1 MHDLKLSVSEVNQI
15 YKELNSVSGFDFS
28 NYAFS
33 FKMRKIILLM
43 HSLKILNIEDFIF
56 RLQNSQHTVSE
67 FVKSMFVSYSEMFRD
82 AEMWNYLQ
90 EKIFS
95 KLLLK
100 KEVKIHIPY
109 CVTGEELYSLMFFS
123 GLYKSTHIS
132 ILVSHPLSENEELI
146 KNRIFTQKD
155 LKACQKNIEILDF
168 VKNTEDVFA
177 GHTNQMR
184 VNHIYRGELNFE
196 YCNVLNQQ
204 HIAEFDL
211 VLFRNRLIYY
221 NDDLQTEVLR
231 KISGSM
237 NKGGLLIIGE
247 KETLGQMSGKYK
259 NLKSNLSVY
268 KKRIF

>member
-1 MHDLKLSVSEVNQI
+1 MLDLKLSVSEVNQI
-15 YKELNSVSGFDFS
+15 YAELNSVSGFDFG

-43 HSLKILNIEDFIF
+43 HSLKILTVEDLIF
-56 RLQNSQHTVSE
+56 RLQNSQHIVSE

-82 AEMWNYLQ
+82 AEIWNYLQ
-90 EKIFS
+90 EKILS

-109 CVTGEELYSLMFFS
+109 CVTGEELYSLMLLL
-123 GLYKSTHIS
+123 GLYQSTHVS
-132 ILVSHPLSENEELI
+132 ILVSHPLSENEEII

-155 LKACQKNIEILDF
+155 LKACQKNIEFLDF
-168 VKNTEDVFA
+168 IKNTEDIFV

-184 VNHIYRGELNFE
+184 INHFFRGELNFE
-196 YCNVLNQQ
+196 HCDILSQQ

-221 NDDLQTEVLR
+221 NEDLQTEVLR
-231 KISGSM
+231 KISGSL

-259 NLKSNLSVY
+259 KLKSNLSVY
-268 KKRIF
+268 KKKIF